1 MRVTAAIGMI
11 GAGLLLA
18 GCGSGT
24 VSEDADVEGT
34 AAGEPV
40 FSPCDDI
47 PDVLVETLGVDPATE
62 ERDILGVKQPGWN
75 VCGWRGSE
83 YSLMIFATTRTL
95 DDVRAN
101 DRNEDIVPVEL
112 DGRESFSYRETA
124 DTNRESCDVAMEAA
138 GGAVLVSAGF
148 HVLTPPSHPEEPCQ
162 IAEDAARSVSQYVPR

>member
-1 MRVTAAIGMI
+1 MRVTAVIGLI

-24 VSEDADVEGT
+24 VSGDADAEGT

-47 PDVLVETLGVDPATE
+47 PGEVVGALGVDPATE

-83 YSLMIFATTRTL
+83 YSVSIFATTRTL
-95 DDVRAN
+95 DEVRTN
-101 DRNEDIVPVEL
+101 DRNEDVLPVEL
-112 DGRESFSYRETA
+112 DVAGH
-124 DTNRESCDVAMEAA
+124 DVVDIRCS
-138 GGAVLVSAGF
+138 GL
-148 HVLTPPSHPEEPCQ
+148 
-162 IAEDAARSVSQYVPR
+162 PRAPDRCPFTTTTVDSILSPGIDLP